1 MVATKLCVLHA
12 LECCQ
17 CELLSLASVAP
28 QVCLC
33 VCTKLVGPRCTKLA
47 HQTVLCEDARSGV
60 SCVHMVYLVN
70 IVYLISTVHL
80 VYTWC
85 ISGVYDLSCVPNWLE
100 PCATQVYQVD
110 TLNVLCKENP
120 FNLVYWAHIYMGYM
134 VCSKL
139 FGPRCTQVYQN
150 AHRMCRAQCGVHP
163 LLRFPSEPKFPQ
175 MCSSLMAGQSSGPPQ
190 RPTTNF
196 ACVV

>member
-1 MVATKLCVLHA
+1 MVATKLCVLHT

-70 IVYLISTVHL
+70 IVYLMSTVHL

-85 ISGVYDLSCVPNWLE
+85 VSGVYDLACVPNWSE

-139 FGPRCTQVYQN
+139 FGPRCTKMHTECAVPNVAHTHYYGSQVSQN
-150 AHRMCRAQCGVHP
+150 FPKCAHR
-163 LLRFPSEPKFPQ
+163 
-175 MCSSLMAGQSSGPPQ
+175 
-190 RPTTNF
+190 
-196 ACVV
+196 